1 MKKKN
6 KIILVVSIIAVLALV
21 TINIVTTVKE
31 NAIKKEVIDKYIS
44 EVEEL
49 FRNHGINDAEINVKF
64 IETHTSERNF
74 KIDIYGVEVNSNQ
87 YSELL
92 SGERRY
98 ISEKFEDLD
107 FRKNG
112 MMITPRHQKIISNGK
127 EYEYI
132 NPDYLQQQTTNINYS
147 YNLEPTDEEKG
158 MAWAI
163 AKDEVKKKL
172 KSPSTAKFP
181 FSYNGQ
187 SIKKSTGDK
196 YQIISYVDA
205 ENSLGA
211 TVRVNFIVEFE
222 VSGNTYKVINVTLL
236 E

>member
-1 MKKKN
+1 MTISVINNN
-6 KIILVVSIIAVLALV
+6 KE
-21 TINIVTTVKE
+21 K
-31 NAIKKEVIDKYIS
+31 AIKKEVIDKYIS

-49 FRNHGINDAEINVKF
+49 FSSHGITDAEINVKF
-64 IETHTSERNF
+64 IETHISERKF
-74 KIDIYGVEVNSNQ
+74 KIDIYGVEVNSSQ
-87 YSELL
+87 YSELQ

-98 ISEKFEDLD
+98 IAEEFEDLN
-107 FRKNG
+107 FKKNG
-112 MMITPRHQKIISNGK
+112 MMVTPTHQKIISNGK
-127 EYEYI
+127 EY
-132 NPDYLQQQTTNINYS
+132 DYYDSNFSQQQTTNINSS
-147 YNLEPTDEEKG
+147 YNLSTNDEEKG

-163 AKDEVKKKL
+163 AKSEVKKKL

-222 VSGNTYKVINVTLL
+222 VSGDTYKVINITLL

>member
-1 MKKKN
+1 MKKRDKVILLVSMILILTLITISVINNN
-6 KIILVVSIIAVLALV
+6 KE
-21 TINIVTTVKE
+21 K
-31 NAIKKEVIDKYIS
+31 AIKKEVIDKYIS
-44 EVEEL
+44 KVEEL
-49 FRNHGINDAEINVKF
+49 FSSYGINDAEINVKF
-64 IETHTSERNF
+64 IGTHTTERKY
-74 KIDIYGVEVNSNQ
+74 KIDKYGVEVNSSQ
-87 YSELL
+87 YSELM

-98 ISEKFEDLD
+98 LAEKFEELD
-107 FRKNG
+107 FPLGIG
-112 MMITPRHQKIISNGK
+112 MIITPTHQKIISKGK
-127 EYEYI
+127 EYEFTDTAW
-132 NPDYLQQQTTNINYS
+132 NQTTNINS
-147 YNLEPTDEEKG
+147 GYNLSTNDEEKG

-222 VSGNTYKVINVTLL
+222 VSGDTYKAINVTLL